1 MKSAN
6 GVHWDYF
13 KNGQEV
19 AGTGITVLDVI
30 ERGNTQTKTSYHV
43 RMGCCGAQSTMTH
56 AQIAHRAKNRAYSE
70 QGKFRR
76 RRLVGYCRSCR
87 PRGDSKDGAEQW
99 KQGKSRERHVT
110 LACAMESLEAGCH
123 GWDVPPSACI
133 ADEWIWADR
142 GGR

>member
-19 AGTGITVLDVI
+19 AGTSITVLDVI
-30 ERGNTQTKTSYHV
+30 ERGNTQAKTTYRV

-56 AQIAHRAKNRAYSE
+56 AQIVHRAKNRAHSE

-76 RRLVGYCRSCR
+76 RKLVGYCSSCR
-87 PRGDSKDGAEQW
+87 PREESKDSAEQR
-99 KQGKSRERHVT
+99 KQGKSRDRHVT
-110 LACAMESLEAGCH
+110 LAFAMESLEAGCH
-123 GWDVPPSACI
+123 GWAVPPSACL
-133 ADEWIWADR
+133 ADGWIWADR